1 MQLTAATGAAPAHKD
16 PPTAEKHT
24 QRPVEPHH
32 AAATAADT
40 ALFVGVVKQTKQC
53 T

>member
-1 MQLTAATGAAPAHKD
+1 MQLTAATGAALAHKD

-24 QRPVEPHH
+24 ERPVEPRHV
-32 AAATAADT
+32 AATAEDSV
-40 ALFVGVVKQTKQC
+40 LFVCVVKQTKQC